1 MSSLYNPAEMKARVP
16 FPAGIVSYRT
26 KSDGGK
32 GDKHMWAV
40 LNYLDAHGVTCYCG
54 LMVRTEN
61 WEKEWYGKM
70 YQAKFAIIMM
80 SDSYWEPG
88 SPCRAEVEAIL
99 QRGIPI
105 FSLRVDDSC
114 HTCMRGDFLGGSIE
128 EITAAGFLKAKLGS
142 LNVFPPP
149 HKQLFQDDFA
159 ANAAELVDMIRAA
172 VDLGPGPAGAAHG
185 AGTPRA
191 LADGRGEPE
200 AEASAGSPAVAGPSA
215 GSTGES
221 LAGHLDAVK
230 LGAYAAAIAKEGY
243 DEVQFLVDADAEGID
258 EMLASV

>member
-32 GDKHMWAV
+32 GDKHMWAIM
-40 LNYLDAHGVTCYCG
+40 NFLDGQGINCYCG

-61 WEKEWYGKM
+61 WQEEWYGKM

-80 SDSYWEPG
+80 SDSYWEPA
-88 SPCRAEVEAIL
+88 SPCCDEVRAIL

-105 FSLRVDDSC
+105 FSLRVDDTC
-114 HTCMRGDFLGGSIE
+114 HTCMRGNFLGGSIE
-128 EITAAGFLKAKLGS
+128 QITSAGFLKAKLGS

-149 HKQLFQDDFA
+149 HKPLLQDDFS

-172 VDLGPGPAGAAHG
+172 VDLGPAGVGHG
-185 AGTPRA
+185 AGA
-191 LADGRGEPE
+191 HG
-200 AEASAGSPAVAGPSA
+200 
-215 GSTGES
+215 
-221 LAGHLDAVK
+221 
-230 LGAYAAAIAKEGY
+230 
-243 DEVQFLVDADAEGID
+243 
-258 EMLASV
+258 